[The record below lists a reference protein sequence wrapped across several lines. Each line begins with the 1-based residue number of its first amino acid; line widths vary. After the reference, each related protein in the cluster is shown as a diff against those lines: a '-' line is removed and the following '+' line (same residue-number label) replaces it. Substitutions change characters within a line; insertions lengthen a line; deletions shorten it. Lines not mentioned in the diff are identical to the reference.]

1 MGTVRLSLMD
11 MSCVMGPITGTKMA
25 GLHFWEKYIYWG
37 KSMKYVYQ
45 AATVT
50 GLNPDIL
57 SIRKVGIH
65 FKNGIFSLLF
75 C

>member
-1 MGTVRLSLMD
+1 
-11 MSCVMGPITGTKMA
+11 MA
-25 GLHFWEKYIYWG
+25 GLHFLEKYIYWG